1 MTSATAKS
9 SEPTIDDILASIRR
23 IIADDQQAD
32 QSAAPA
38 RTAPQ
43 SGDADLADAA
53 DDVLDLAQPVH
64 RASPPA
70 PRPAPVAAAAVNE
83 AVVAALRPRPNEPE
97 PVLPTKPG
105 LASLKPAQ
113 AAPSPITP
121 AAITPAPMAPQ
132 PEAAAPEAPATQSD
146 GARLQKLIAGE
157 AEEALSAAFG
167 RISALKIATETK
179 TLEGLVADLL
189 RPILKEWCDANLP
202 AIAERL
208 IKQEIERISAQ
219 SHRST

>member
-121 AAITPAPMAPQ
+121 APMASQ
-132 PEAAAPEAPATQSD
+132 PEAAAPEAPAPQSD

>member
-70 PRPAPVAAAAVNE
+70 PRPAPVQSAAVNE

-121 AAITPAPMAPQ
+121 APMASQ
-132 PEAAAPEAPATQSD
+132 PEAAAPEAPAPQSD

>member
-70 PRPAPVAAAAVNE
+70 PRPAPVQSAAVNE

-113 AAPSPITP
+113 AAPSP
-121 AAITPAPMAPQ
+121 ITPAPMAPQ